1 MNGLGTS
8 EKTCWSVITAGLVM
22 VGFSAG
28 ADYLGLDITP
38 GIGLFQITGILLG
51 ITLITVAAFFLVK
64 SHQTI
69 RKLSL
74 VSDVG
79 MRMGLTG
86 LLACY
91 VSGMADI
98 LGVGTHRSVR
108 FDRPFFGPLQLIGF
122 SIGLFAIIAG
132 LLMFWFGYRTGDE
145 RTDP

>member
-1 MNGLGTS
+1 M
-8 EKTCWSVITAGLVM
+8 I
-22 VGFSAG
+22 GFSAG
-28 ADYLGLDITP
+28 ADLIGLDITP

-51 ITLITVAAFFLVK
+51 ITFISVAAFYLVK
-64 SHQTI
+64 SHQII
-69 RKLSL
+69 RHLSL

-79 MRMGLTG
+79 LRMGLTG

-108 FDRPFFGPLQLIGF
+108 FERPFFGPLQLTGF

-132 LLMFWFGYRTGDE
+132 LFLFWIGYRTGDE
-145 RTDP
+145 KTDP